1 MTRDR
6 LHFAMPR
13 PVPPGLWRR
22 TPPAMFPPILG
33 TLALAL
39 AWLGGAGAFGLPLG
53 LAQMGAGMAV
63 AVGLFAVTAY
73 AVKLIRR
80 PAVLAEELTVLPGR
94 TGVAAGVPAVVPAAS
109 VAEASVSSAWV
120 SDSPISRVR
129 TSTALCGGIIPV

>member
-80 PAVLAEELTVLPGR
+80 PAVLADELTVLPGR
-94 TGVAAGVPAVVPAAS
+94 TGVAAGVLSLYLLAALIGGAL
-109 VAEASVSSAWV
+109 VAA
-120 SDSPISRVR
+120 RNR
-129 TSTALCGGIIPV
+129 KYKALRAAGHDPDTLD